1 MTSKLTLVGSSGLQT
16 HHGVGFYCAHC
27 IPTDEFRKTIGCLEF
42 LIQRQ
47 AQSRGILVGELD
59 CLQHLV
65 NRIPLQSF
73 ELSMGTNN
81 GNFLRELYGATFFPM
96 KHGAILLAQLAGNHA
111 RRAETPLTR
120 STPLWRREW
129 GRLVTTTFTG
139 PLGARSRFTSALSM
153 AAPISSERIGR
164 NQYVAYRRHS
174 VSGVARD
181 SARRVS
187 EQMYCASF
195 SASRSVKLRAACVN
209 TSCTVSIAS
218 LSHNS
223 AAIDMKRRANLSC
236 MDVKEMV
243 SLACSHRCGRAPRC
257 SGWKKTLA

>member
-1 MTSKLTLVGSSGLQT
+1 MATSCGSCMEPPS
-16 HHGVGFYCAHC
+16 
-27 IPTDEFRKTIGCLEF
+27 
-42 LIQRQ
+42 
-47 AQSRGILVGELD
+47 S
-59 CLQHLV
+59 
-65 NRIPLQSF
+65 
-73 ELSMGTNN
+73 
-81 GNFLRELYGATFFPM
+81 PM

-129 GRLVTTTFTG
+129 DRLVTTTFTG
-139 PLGARSRFTSALSM
+139 PLGARSRFMSGLSV

-164 NQYVAYRRHS
+164 NQYVAYRSQQSLGSPGLRS
-174 VSGVARD
+174 SSQRANVLRKLFCKPEREVAGCVRKY
-181 SARRVS
+181 VF
-187 EQMYCASF
+187 YC
-195 SASRSVKLRAACVN
+195 
-209 TSCTVSIAS
+209 SIAS

-243 SLACSHRCGRAPRC
+243 SLACSHRYGRAPRL

>member
-1 MTSKLTLVGSSGLQT
+1 MATSCGSCMEPPS
-16 HHGVGFYCAHC
+16 
-27 IPTDEFRKTIGCLEF
+27 
-42 LIQRQ
+42 
-47 AQSRGILVGELD
+47 S
-59 CLQHLV
+59 
-65 NRIPLQSF
+65 
-73 ELSMGTNN
+73 
-81 GNFLRELYGATFFPM
+81 PM

-139 PLGARSRFTSALSM
+139 PLEARSRFTSALSV
-153 AAPISSERIGR
+153 AAPISSERIGQT
-164 NQYVAYRRHS
+164 NTWHTEGIQSLGSPGTPLVE
-174 VSGVARD
+174 
-181 SARRVS
+181 SAS
-187 EQMYCASF
+187 KCTAQAF
-195 SASRSVKLRAACVN
+195 LQSRSVKLRAACVN
-209 TSCTVSIAS
+209 TSSTVSIAS

-243 SLACSHRCGRAPRC
+243 SLACSHRCGRAPRL